1 MLSPLHRVK
10 IINSGHSTY
19 GFIVIVSSSER
30 LAKISDIGVINKNL
44 MLKKNIFTPFI
55 LGFAC
60 LAVGCN
66 QAPDKAIEEPA
77 PEVAAEET
85 QKDTSTYRYATYPFP
100 VGDNFVAISP
110 LPGKENLEEDVKL
123 LKEQNITAVVSLVS
137 EEELKERGLTNFFE
151 VFEANGIEVYHSPIT
166 DFGLPRETQMD
177 SIIQY
182 LQSQLDADQ
191 NVLVHCMGGFGR
203 SGTVMGSYANSVLDI
218 EDPIEYVR
226 LTRGEHA
233 IETEAQ
239 EEFVKSYGK

>member
-1 MLSPLHRVK
+1 MKSLF
-10 IINSGHSTY
+10 Y
-19 GFIVIVSSSER
+19 FFGF
-30 LAKISDIGVINKNL
+30 LYL
-44 MLKKNIFTPFI
+44 TTT
-55 LGFAC
+55 
-60 LAVGCN
+60 GCT
-66 QAPDKAIEEPA
+66 PA
-77 PEVAAEET
+77 PETKIKEPAAETVVEET
-85 QKDTSTYRYATYPFP
+85 PQDTSAYRYTTYPFQI
-100 VGDNFVAISP
+100 GDNFVALSP

-137 EEELKERGLTNFFE
+137 EEELIARGLTNFFE

-182 LQSQLDADQ
+182 LQSQLDANQ
-191 NVLVHCMGGFGR
+191 NVLVHCMGGYGR

-218 EDPIEYVR
+218 ENPIEYVR

-239 EEFVKSYGK
+239 EEFVKGYGKDSGKE